1 MFCPIRTIGT
11 IERTPVGPVVVYR
24 HAMNAPPHMS
34 AEQFRALGHRLVDWV
49 ADYHATH
56 ENRPVA
62 PEIRPDALLSRL
74 PEHPPEDPADDD
86 EWDRILTDLSEL
98 IVPGLMHWQSP
109 NFFGY
114 FPCNHSA
121 PGILA
126 ELVSAGL
133 DVNGMLWATSPAATE
148 LEMRTLDWMAELIGL
163 PDRFKFGPLGA
174 DATGGGCI
182 QNTASDSTLVSLLAA
197 RTRAINTGIN
207 PSKLRLYASV
217 HAHSSITKAAM
228 IAGLA
233 RDPEDTTHLRLIPGV
248 CEGGVTATSPEETQG
263 GEASGHPSSNL
274 NQGGEASS
282 RPSTSL
288 HHMDTTALA
297 RAIEEDQ
304 RSGLHPLWVCATI
317 GTTGS
322 EAVDSLT
329 DINAVIPEDTWL
341 HIDAAYTGAA
351 LVCPEYRW
359 MIEGIDRV
367 DSFCFNPHKWLL
379 TNFDCDLFWVAD
391 ADALTRAL
399 SIMPEYLRNKATD
412 AGTVVDYRDW
422 QVPLG
427 RRFRA
432 LKLWFVLRH
441 YGRSGLQ
448 AHIREHLRLAAWFEQ
463 QIVADDRFILAAPRI
478 TGLICFRHR
487 DGEAASRELFKRIN
501 ASGEVFISHTTLPDS
516 NGSEHF
522 TLRVSIGSTLTQE
535 RHVHALWERI
545 TRA

>member
-1 MFCPIRTIGT
+1 
-11 IERTPVGPVVVYR
+11 
-24 HAMNAPPHMS
+24 MS
-34 AEQFRALGHRLVDWV
+34 PDQFRALGHRLIDWI

-56 ENRPVA
+56 ESRPVA
-62 PEIRPDALLSRL
+62 QEIRPGALLSQL
-74 PEHPPEDPADDD
+74 DEHPPEDPADDT

-114 FPCNHSA
+114 FPCNHSG

-163 PDRFKFGPLGA
+163 PDRFRFGQAGA
-174 DATGGGCI
+174 DAAGGGCI

-197 RTRAINTGIN
+197 RTRAVGAGID
-207 PSKLRLYASV
+207 PAKLRLYASQ

-233 RDPEDTTHLRLIPGV
+233 QGPEDTTHLRRIPGV
-248 CEGGVTATSPEETQG
+248 CTGGEHAAGQVHDQGGVAPSR
-263 GEASGHPSSNL
+263 PSSNSI
-274 NQGGEASS
+274 QCGVASS
-282 RPSTSL
+282 RPQTSL
-288 HHMDTTALA
+288 HHIDTSALA
-297 RAIEEDQ
+297 SAIDEDQ
-304 RSGLHPLWVCATI
+304 RNGLHPLWVCATI

-322 EAVDSLT
+322 EAIDSLT
-329 DINAVIPEDTWL
+329 DIAAVIPDDTWL
-341 HIDAAYTGAA
+341 HIDAAYTGAT

-359 MIEGIDRV
+359 MINGIERV
-367 DSFCFNPHKWLL
+367 DSICFNPHKWLL

-432 LKLWFVLRH
+432 LKLWFVMRH

-448 AHIREHLRLAAWFEQ
+448 AHIREHIRLAAWFEAQ
-463 QIVADDRFILAAPRI
+463 VEASDELVLAAPRV
-478 TGLICFRHR
+478 TGLICFRHK

-516 NGSEHF
+516 DGGQCF

-545 TRA
+545 SRA

>member
-1 MFCPIRTIGT
+1 
-11 IERTPVGPVVVYR
+11 
-24 HAMNAPPHMS
+24 MS
-34 AEQFRALGHRLVDWV
+34 PEQFRALGHRLIDWI

-62 PEIRPDALLSRL
+62 PEIRPGALLSRL
-74 PEHPPEDPADDD
+74 DEHPPEGPADDA
-86 EWDRILTDLSEL
+86 EWDQILTDLSEL
-98 IVPGLMHWQSP
+98 IVPQLMHWQSP

-114 FPCNHSA
+114 FPCNHSG
-121 PGILA
+121 PGILG

-163 PDRFKFGPLGA
+163 PDRFRFGQAGA

-182 QNTASDSTLVSLLAA
+182 QGTASESTLVSLLAA
-197 RTRAINTGIN
+197 RTRAVSAGID
-207 PSKLRLYASV
+207 PAKLRLYASA

-233 RDPEDTTHLRLIPGV
+233 DGPGDTMHLRLIPGV
-248 CEGGVTATSPEETQG
+248 CEGGDLSANSSAHQG
-263 GEASGHPSSNL
+263 GAASC
-274 NQGGEASS
+274 

-288 HHMDTTALA
+288 HYMDTTALA
-297 RAIEEDQ
+297 RTINEDQ
-304 RSGLHPLWVCATI
+304 RKGLHPIWVCATI

-322 EAVDSLT
+322 EAIDSLT
-329 DINAVIPEDTWL
+329 DIAAVIPEHTWL

-359 MIEGIDRV
+359 MIEGVERA
-367 DSFCFNPHKWLL
+367 DSLCFNPHKWLL
-379 TNFDCDLFWVAD
+379 TNFDCDCFWVAD

-441 YGRSGLQ
+441 YGRRGLQ
-448 AHIREHLRLAAWFEQ
+448 AHIREHIRLAAWFEAQ
-463 QIVADDRFILAAPRI
+463 VLASEHLVLAAPRV

-487 DGEAASRELFKRIN
+487 EGDTASRELFERIN
-501 ASGEVFISHTTLPDS
+501 ASGEVFISHTTLPGPD
-516 NGSEHF
+516 GTEHF

-535 RHVHALWERI
+535 HHVQSLWERI
-545 TRA
+545 SQA

>member
-1 MFCPIRTIGT
+1 
-11 IERTPVGPVVVYR
+11 
-24 HAMNAPPHMS
+24 MNAPPHMS
-34 AEQFRALGHRLVDWV
+34 PEQFRALGHRLIDWI

-62 PEIRPDALLSRL
+62 PEIRPGALLSRL
-74 PEHPPEDPADDD
+74 DEHPPEDPADDA
-86 EWDRILTDLSEL
+86 EWDQILTDLSEL

-163 PDRFKFGPLGA
+163 PDRFRFGQAGA

-197 RTRAINTGIN
+197 RTRAINAGID
-207 PSKLRLYASV
+207 PAMLRLYASE

-233 RDPEDTTHLRLIPGV
+233 ESPTDTTHLRIIPGV
-248 CEGGVTATSPEETQG
+248 CAGGVSYAKPISHQG
-263 GEASGHPSSNL
+263 GEASG
-274 NQGGEASS
+274 

-288 HHMDTTALA
+288 HHMDTSALA
-297 RAIEEDQ
+297 QAIDEDQ

-329 DINAVIPEDTWL
+329 DIAAVIPDDTWL

-351 LVCPEYRW
+351 LVCPENRW

-391 ADALTRAL
+391 SDALTRAL

-448 AHIREHLRLAAWFEQ
+448 AHIREHLRLAAWFEAQ
-463 QIVADDRFILAAPRI
+463 VVASDHLVLAAPRV
-478 TGLICFRHR
+478 TGLICFRHKG
-487 DGEAASRELFKRIN
+487 GEAASRELFQRIN
-501 ASGEVFISHTTLPDS
+501 ADGEVFISHTTLPGPD
-516 NGSEHF
+516 GDDRF

-535 RHVHALWERI
+535 RHVKALWERI
-545 TRA
+545 IRA